1 MAVST
6 TFQGAPGWP
15 ADSGGSDGPG
25 GPPVYGH
32 VRQAG
37 GVPVSGA
44 TVTLIEASGRQAGR
58 SRTGADGSYQVRVT
72 QRGVYTLVAMAAGHQ
87 PQAAVVHA
95 GGGPVEHDVLLAG
108 AARLAGTVR
117 AAATGRPIP
126 GATVAL
132 ADSRGEVMAA
142 RNTDDAGQYLFGE
155 LPAGSY
161 TVAVSAPS
169 YQPSALPVTVL
180 DGTQA
185 TVDAELHGRARVEGT
200 ARSTRQTVV
209 PDARVI
215 LLDPDGN
222 VAAVTTTGP
231 DGRYAFENLPESDY
245 TMIASGY
252 PPAAST
258 LRVTSGQP
266 HSHDVNLGYPEA

>member
-1 MAVST
+1 VST
-6 TFQGAPGWP
+6 IFDSAPGLP
-15 ADSGGSDGPG
+15 ADFASSDEAG
-25 GPPVYGH
+25 GPPVYGR
-32 VRQAG
+32 VRQAD

-58 SRTGADGSYQVRVT
+58 SQTGADGSYQVGVAR
-72 QRGVYTLVAMAAGHQ
+72 RGIYTLVAMAAGHQ

-95 GGGPVEHDVLLAG
+95 GAGPVEHDVLLAG

-117 AAATGRPIP
+117 AAGTGSPIP

-142 RNTDDAGQYLFGE
+142 CNTDDTGRYLFAD

-161 TVAVSAPS
+161 TVAVTAPS
-169 YQPSALPVTVL
+169 YQPSALPVTIL
-180 DGTQA
+180 HGTQA
-185 TVDAELHGRARVEGT
+185 TVDAELQGGARVEGT
-200 ARSTRQTVV
+200 ARSTSGTAV

-215 LLDPDGN
+215 LLDPGGN

-231 DGRYAFENLPESDY
+231 DGRYAFENLTESTY
-245 TMIASGY
+245 TVIASGY

-258 LRVTSGQP
+258 LPVTSGQP
-266 HSHDVNLGYPEA
+266 HSHDIDLGYPKS

>member
-6 TFQGAPGWP
+6 TYPGAPGLP
-15 ADSGGSDGPG
+15 ADFPGPDGTG

-32 VRQAG
+32 VRQADG
-37 GVPVSGA
+37 MPVSDA
-44 TVTLIEASGRQAGR
+44 TVTLIEGNGRQAGR
-58 SRTGADGSYQVRVT
+58 TMTGTDGSYQVRVAR
-72 QRGVYTLVAMAAGHQ
+72 RGVYTLVAMAAGQQ

-95 GGGPVEHDVLLAG
+95 GDGPAEHDVVLAG
-108 AARLAGTVR
+108 AARLAGTVC
-117 AAATGRPIP
+117 AAALGRPIP

-142 RNTDDAGQYLFGE
+142 HDTDDAGRYLFDG

-161 TVAVSAPS
+161 TIAVSAPS

-180 DGTQA
+180 DGTQVTA
-185 TVDAELHGRARVEGT
+185 DAELQGRARVEGT
-200 ARSTRQTVV
+200 AHSTRGTVV
-209 PDARVI
+209 PDAQVM
-215 LLDPDGN
+215 LLGPDGN

-231 DGRYAFENLPESDY
+231 NGRYAFENLTESVY
-245 TMIASGY
+245 TVIASGY
-252 PPAAST
+252 PPSATT
-258 LRVTSGQP
+258 LRIASDQP